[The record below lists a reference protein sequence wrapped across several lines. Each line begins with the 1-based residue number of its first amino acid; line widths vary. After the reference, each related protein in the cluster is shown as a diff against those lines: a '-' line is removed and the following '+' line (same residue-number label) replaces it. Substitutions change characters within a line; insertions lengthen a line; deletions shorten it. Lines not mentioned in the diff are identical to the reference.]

1 MKTIS
6 ILETPVTKEAFSA
19 REPIRVCMHYA
30 HKTDARV
37 MRDATA
43 LVEAGY
49 IVTIIDF
56 ESDRTRPAEE
66 DIGGVHFKHIFM
78 PSYFVPAR
86 FKPWFL
92 VKLVIVMVYGA
103 IQLLRVQADIYHA
116 HVERALP
123 ACYIAA
129 RLRGQ
134 PFIIDMP
141 ELNLSDPRYARW
153 SILSILARHLIRHMV
168 SYSSGYI
175 TASPLYPQEFARLY
189 GAKDVTFIR
198 NVPPYRAVTKSNQLH
213 RRLGLDLHVRIALY
227 QGYLQPDRGLHLL
240 VQAAPFLEKDIVIVM
255 LGQGVEETL
264 ALLQSL
270 IESERVADRV
280 KILPPVPYGEL
291 LDWTASADIGLSV
304 LPPDHSLSIRKC
316 LPNKFFEYLMAGL
329 PVLSSELDA
338 IAEVIKTYDVGK
350 IAPSLAPQD
359 LAAAINEMLAD
370 RDGLARM
377 SANALAVARQEFY
390 WEKESE
396 KLLHLY
402 EEILSKQKPK
412 HAYSSYSV

>member
-1 MKTIS
+1 MKKLS
-6 ILETPVTKEAFSA
+6 IVETPETEEALLVRDS
-19 REPIRVCMHYA
+19 IKVCMHYA
-30 HKTDARV
+30 HKTDPRV

-43 LVEAGY
+43 LIEAGF
-49 IVTIIDF
+49 IVTVVDF

-66 DIGGVHFKHIFM
+66 DIRGVHFKHIYM

-92 VKLVIVMVYGA
+92 VKLVMVMIYGT
-103 IQLLRVQADIYHA
+103 IELLRVEADIYHA

-123 ACYIAA
+123 ACYIVG
-129 RLRGQ
+129 RLCNK

-141 ELNLSDPRYARW
+141 ELNLSNPSYARW
-153 SILSILARHLIRHMV
+153 SRLSVLARRMIRHMV
-168 SYSSGYI
+168 SYSAGYI

-198 NVPPYRAVTKSNQLH
+198 NVPPYRAVTKSNRLH
-213 RRLGLDLHVRIALY
+213 RCLGLNQHVRIALY

-240 VQAAPFLEKDIVIVM
+240 VQAAPFLEKDIVVVM
-255 LGQGVEETL
+255 LGQGFKETF

-270 IESERVADRV
+270 IVSEGVADRV
-280 KILPPVPYGEL
+280 KILPPVPYEEL

-304 LPPDHSLSIRKC
+304 LQPDHSLSIRKC
-316 LPNKFFEYLMAGL
+316 LPNKLFEYLMAGL

-338 IAEVIKTYDVGK
+338 IVEVINTYGVGK
-350 IAPSLAPQD
+350 IAASLAPQD

-370 RDGLARM
+370 HEGLARM
-377 SANALAVARQEFY
+377 SANALAAARQEFY
-390 WEKESE
+390 WEKESQ
-396 KLLHLY
+396 KLLLLY
-402 EEILSKQKPK
+402 EEILSKQKAK
-412 HAYSSYSV
+412 CAI

>member
-1 MKTIS
+1 MKTMPS
-6 ILETPVTKEAFSA
+6 VETPVIEEVSSVS
-19 REPIRVCMHYA
+19 EPIRVCMHYA

-37 MRDATA
+37 MRDAVA
-43 LVEAGY
+43 LVEAGF
-49 IVTIIDF
+49 IVTIVDF
-56 ESDRTRPAEE
+56 ESDRTKPAEE
-66 DIGGVHFKHIFM
+66 DIRGVHFKHIFM

-92 VKLVIVMVYGA
+92 VKLVMVMVYGTM
-103 IQLLRVQADIYHA
+103 QLLRVQADIYHA

-129 RLRGQ
+129 RLRGKL
-134 PFIIDMP
+134 FIIDMP

-153 SILSILARHLIRHMV
+153 SRLSVLARHLIRHMV
-168 SYSSGYI
+168 SYSAGYI

-198 NVPPYRAVTKSNQLH
+198 NVPPYKAVTKSNRLH
-213 RRLGLDLHVRIALY
+213 RRLGLDPRVRVALY

-240 VQAAPFLEKDIVIVM
+240 VQAAPFLEEDIVIVM
-255 LGQGVEETL
+255 LGQGFQETP

-270 IESERVADRV
+270 IASEGVADRV
-280 KILPPVPYGEL
+280 KILPPVPYDEL

-304 LPPDHSLSIRKC
+304 LPPDHSSSIRKC

-338 IAEVIKTYDVGK
+338 IAEAIKTYDVGK
-350 IAPSLAPQD
+350 VAPSLAPQD
-359 LAAAINEMLAD
+359 LGAAINEMLAD

-377 SANALAVARQEFY
+377 SANALAAARLEFY
-390 WEKESE
+390 WEKESQ
-396 KLLHLY
+396 KLLRLY
-402 EEILSKQKPK
+402 EEIVSKQKAK
-412 HAYSSYSV
+412 RMYSTYPG